1 MIVLPDVNVLI
12 AVAWPEHTLH
22 AAALEWFDAHADEGW
37 ATCAITESGF
47 MRISANANVV
57 QTPVRPSESAA
68 LLLELRGVGAH
79 RFWNDVEEPS
89 TSPLFA
95 RERLIG
101 HRQVTD
107 AHLLCISRQ
116 NQGSL
121 ATFDRGVQVLAR
133 GLANADVTLIESID
147 RGRSTS

>member
-1 MIVLPDVNVLI
+1 VIVLPDVNVLI
-12 AVAWPEHTLH
+12 AVAWPEHTFH
-22 AAALEWFDAHADEGW
+22 AIAVEWFDAHADDGW
-37 ATCAITESGF
+37 ATCAITETGF

-57 QTPVRPSESAA
+57 QTPVRPSDSAA
-68 LLLELRGVGAH
+68 LLLELRAVGSH
-79 RFWNDVEEPS
+79 RFWNDLEEPA

-107 AHLLCISRQ
+107 AHLLCIARQ
-116 NQGSL
+116 HQGSL

-133 GLANADVTLIESID
+133 GLLKAHVTFV
-147 RGRSTS
+147 GGGG